1 MTKRT
6 ECGTSVRVVC
16 VSHFSI
22 DLEIVV
28 IAVVKTGGK
37 QYCVEPGNV
46 VKVEKLDVE
55 PESIVS
61 LTDVL
66 FTSPDAG
73 ENVVVKAEVLRHVRN
88 SKIIVFKKRRRH
100 NSRRK
105 NGHRQWQT
113 ILRITDISA
122 ASTELKGE

>member
-1 MTKRT
+1 
-6 ECGTSVRVVC
+6 
-16 VSHFSI
+16 
-22 DLEIVV
+22 LEIVV